1 MSENDVMTT
10 EEVSQYL
17 RIDEQT
23 VRDLLRA
30 RKLPGRK
37 VGRSWRVLRSELEA
51 WLRQPEPAE
60 DGEVER

>member
-51 WLRQPEPAE
+51 WLRQSEPVG
-60 DGEVER
+60 DGEAEK

>member
-51 WLRQPEPAE
+51 GLRQSEPSAAE
-60 DGEVER
+60 EEK

>member
-51 WLRQPEPAE
+51 WLRQSEPVGDEYAAP
-60 DGEVER
+60 

>member
-1 MSENDVMTT
+1 MPENEVMTT

-23 VRDLLRA
+23 VRDLLRV

-37 VGRSWRVLRSELEA
+37 VGRSWRILRSELEA
-51 WLRQPEPAE
+51 WLRQPEPIGDDE
-60 DGEVER
+60 K

>member
-51 WLRQPEPAE
+51 WLRQPEPVGDE
-60 DGEVER
+60 DAAP

>member
-51 WLRQPEPAE
+51 WLRQSEPVGDE
-60 DGEVER
+60 DAAP

>member
-37 VGRSWRVLRSELEA
+37 VGRSWRVLRSELDA
-51 WLRQPEPAE
+51 WLRQPEPVGDE
-60 DGEVER
+60 DAAP

>member
-37 VGRSWRVLRSELEA
+37 VGRSLRVLRSELEA
-51 WLRQPEPAE
+51 WLRQSEPSAAE
-60 DGEVER
+60 EEK

>member
-1 MSENDVMTT
+1 MPENEVMTT

-23 VRDLLRA
+23 VRDLLRV

-37 VGRSWRVLRSELEA
+37 VGRSWRILRSELEA
-51 WLRQPEPAE
+51 WLRQPEPAGDDE
-60 DGEVER
+60 K

>member
-51 WLRQPEPAE
+51 WLRQPEPVE
-60 DGEVER
+60 DGEKEK

>member
-51 WLRQPEPAE
+51 WQRQSEPSAAE
-60 DGEVER
+60 EEK